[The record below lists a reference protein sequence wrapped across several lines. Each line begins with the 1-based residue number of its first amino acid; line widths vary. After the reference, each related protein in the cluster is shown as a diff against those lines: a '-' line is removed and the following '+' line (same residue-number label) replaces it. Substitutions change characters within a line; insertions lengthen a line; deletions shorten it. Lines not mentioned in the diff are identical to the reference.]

1 MTLYAFPADLCPA
14 ETVVRW
20 VDDQIALPAMTGG
33 AVQRVDFNGGLWAI
47 DVRMPPLT
55 GDDHRLLR
63 NWLFKIGRVGNW
75 GQITD
80 HSYSRAGV
88 GGGTPLVKG
97 ASQDGLT
104 LVMDG
109 ATADVTGWLK
119 AGDRI
124 GLANGRLV
132 EVATDCDSDSSG
144 NVTASLVNP
153 ILDAPD
159 DNSAVEIDAPAL
171 VVRIADPSFSY
182 DNRPADFH
190 GHAFTLIQDITSGA
204 PDPVYS

>member
-1 MTLYAFPADLCPA
+1 MTLYAFPSTLTPA
-14 ETVVRW
+14 KTVVRW
-20 VDDQIALPAMTGG
+20 EDDQIALQAMTGG
-33 AVQRVDFNGGLWAI
+33 SVQRVDFNGGLWVI
-47 DVRMPPLT
+47 DVSMPPLS
-55 GDDHRLLR
+55 GDEHRILR

-75 GQITD
+75 GQIKD
-80 HSYSRAGV
+80 HAYSRAGA
-88 GGGTPLVKG
+88 GGGTLLVNG
-97 ASQDGLT
+97 ASQDGLS

-109 ATADVTGWLK
+109 ASASVTGYLK

-132 EVATDCDSDSSG
+132 EIAEDCDSDASG

-159 DNSAVEIDAPAL
+159 DNSAVEIDAPEIVCRL
-171 VVRIADPSFSY
+171 ADPSFSY
-182 DNRPADFH
+182 DNQPADFH

-204 PDPVYS
+204 PDPVYT